1 MTLRGNNQTQPDSNA
16 KRAGGTKERQA
27 RAAVI
32 QWLAPITVLLLVIFI
47 MLINFMGKAEKT
59 GQEKVTNI
67 FIGNTEQYSRVFN
80 NELET
85 MTKTMIPLSLLID
98 NQKGASAEIVS
109 NVASLLEEN
118 TDASLVVICGTNG
131 RGLDKN
137 GKHVYLS
144 GEEYFQ
150 GLNGNEQQYFWV
162 KEMAEGEGA
171 AIVSAVPIPRGD
183 KTAAYIL
190 AYYTTES
197 FGELINK
204 IEHDNETFYAIITE
218 QGEVLVGYGADSV
231 FLKGENLL
239 ETLEKAQIY
248 DGSISYARQRLQ
260 KYLSGNL
267 SASYKGESRLISYSP
282 LHINGWQFVMG
293 VNQSY
298 ADALMKQEVRE
309 SRQFIWNLMLVMCVF
324 FALIVAINVFNR
336 VRFNENSKD
345 LEKQADTDLL
355 TGLNNKIA
363 TERKI
368 KEYMKESD
376 AQALM
381 FLLDIDNFKKI
392 NDMMGHAFGD
402 EVLRALGFGLAAEF
416 RVSDIL
422 GRTGGDEFMIFLK
435 NIKDQS
441 IIDKEVNRVVRFF
454 HGFEVG
460 DVVKYSATASI
471 GCAVYPRDADNFES
485 LYKAADKALYRAK
498 KRGKNQLAFYQN
510 EPEQT
515 KQESKL

>member
-47 MLINFMGKAEKT
+47 MLINFMGNAEKS
-59 GQEKVTNI
+59 GRAKVENT
-67 FIGNTEQYSRVFN
+67 FLGNTEQYGRVLN

-85 MTKTMIPLSLLID
+85 MTKTIIPMSLSID
-98 NQKGASAEIVS
+98 KMEGASIEVVAE
-109 NVASLLEEN
+109 VATMLEEN

-137 GKHVYLS
+137 GKHIYLP
-144 GEEYFQ
+144 EDEYFQ
-150 GLNGNEQQYFWV
+150 GFNGKEQQYFWV
-162 KEMAEGEGA
+162 KEMPSGEGA
-171 AIVSAVPIPRGD
+171 AIVSAVPIQRGN
-183 KTAAYIL
+183 TTVAYIM
-190 AYYTTES
+190 AFYSTES

-218 QGEVLVGYGADSV
+218 EGEILVSYGADSV
-231 FLKGENLL
+231 FLKNMNLL
-239 ETLEKAQIY
+239 ETLEKAHIY

-260 KYLSGNL
+260 KYLRGNL
-267 SASYKGESRLISYSP
+267 SASHGEESRLIFYSP

-298 ADALMKQEVRE
+298 ADLLMRQEVKE
-309 SRQFIWNLMLVMCVF
+309 ARQFVWNLMLVLCVF
-324 FALIVAINVFNR
+324 FALIVAINIFNR

-392 NDMMGHAFGD
+392 NDTMGHAFGD

-441 IIDKEVNRVVRFF
+441 IIDKEVSRVVRFF

-485 LYKAADKALYRAK
+485 LYKAADKALYKAK

-510 EPEQT
+510 ELEQT
-515 KQESKL
+515 KQEPKS